1 MKRALSL
8 AVALLFAVLSLP
20 AHAVRSYGQA
30 ELEALVAPIALYPD
44 AVVQHALTASLYPQD
59 IASAAAWQR
68 ANPELRGEALQ
79 RTVERTPWHPSAKA
93 LLHYPELLQRMSESP
108 QWLADLAEAHVRVPT
123 HVSTAVQELR
133 ARAYADRSP
142 PPVAYVPPPAYG
154 QSPAYGQPPVYVP
167 VPQPVY
173 VQVPQPIYVP
183 QPVIVTRIVPH
194 FAYHSHRA
202 HAPHREARAHP
213 REARSYRPV
222 PESQRAPIIQS
233 APAVYPPPLAALP
246 EPRPPHRRQ
255 SGHRHHLQ

>member
-123 HVSTAVQELR
+123 HVSIAVQELR
-133 ARAYADRSP
+133 ARAHADRSP
-142 PPVAYVPPPAYG
+142 PPVAYVP
-154 QSPAYGQPPVYVP
+154 

-173 VQVPQPIYVP
+173 VQLPQPVYVP

-202 HAPHREARAHP
+202 HAPQREAYA
-213 REARSYRPV
+213 YRPV
-222 PESQRAPIIQS
+222 PESRRAPIIQS